1 MRELALPP
9 TRPRLSPQRL
19 LLVSLALTAAVG
31 LGFLVIWLAM
41 SPPASDVDDIAGLLA
56 VSALFSLG
64 AYMLLLR
71 VLPTRPFGG
80 PGGRVMLAVLF
91 GGALALANVLIT
103 AGFMFLSDHDLALLA
118 GLLTFSL
125 LVSSVLAVNLAGSI
139 TEPVEDLRLALEQI
153 ELNTPSARI
162 TVTGDDEL
170 ARLGHALNAMVERVH
185 QAQADRDRAESSRRE
200 LVAAISHDLRTPLAS
215 ARLMIEAISD
225 GVLSADAEHRYV
237 ERITAELRTLDRLI
251 EDLFELSRI
260 EAGALS
266 LERTPTDVGILMA
279 ESVESMR
286 PEAEQAGV
294 RLRLQVAQQ
303 LPLIE
308 VDPLA
313 IQRALRNLLSNA
325 IRFSPE
331 RGLVVARAGNGGAWV
346 DLTVT
351 DDGPGVSGADAG
363 RVFEPFY
370 RGDRA
375 RLRNGAGAGLGLAI
389 ARGIAEAHGGT
400 LTLDAP
406 SPGRSPDAAGGAIF
420 RLRVPSGHQ

>member
-1 MRELALPP
+1 
-9 TRPRLSPQRL
+9 
-19 LLVSLALTAAVG
+19 
-31 LGFLVIWLAM
+31 M
-41 SPPASDVDDIAGLLA
+41 SS
-56 VSALFSLG
+56 
-64 AYMLLLR
+64 R
-71 VLPTRPFGG
+71 VW
-80 PGGRVMLAVLF
+80 A
-91 GGALALANVLIT
+91 
-103 AGFMFLSDHDLALLA
+103 
-118 GLLTFSL
+118 
-125 LVSSVLAVNLAGSI
+125 
-139 TEPVEDLRLALEQI
+139 
-153 ELNTPSARI
+153 TP
-162 TVTGDDEL
+162 
-170 ARLGHALNAMVERVH
+170 LNAMVERVH